1 MNFITIFQYS
11 FIQRAII
18 TGIFVALLCSTLGL
32 FLVLRRLSL
41 IGDGLAHISFGGVA
55 LGLFLGVFPIYIAIP
70 TVIIGALIILVL
82 MDKIKIYGDAAIGI
96 IASVGIAAGVILASI
111 SHGFNLDLLS
121 YLFGNILAISIGEMY
136 LSIALSIVV
145 LLVISLFYYDL
156 FSITFNEEYAKVAGV
171 RVRVINTMLVVLTA
185 ITVVLSIRVVGIM
198 LISAFIV
205 LPPVIAL
212 QLAKGFKSAIIV
224 SAITSVITV
233 ILGILVSFILNI
245 PAGAMIVIANF
256 IFLLLA
262 IGYKKIAS
270 K

>member
-145 LLVISLFYYDL
+145 LLVISLF
-156 FSITFNEEYAKVAGV
+156 
-171 RVRVINTMLVVLTA
+171 
-185 ITVVLSIRVVGIM
+185 IM
-198 LISAFIV
+198 IFF
-205 LPPVIAL
+205 
-212 QLAKGFKSAIIV
+212 QLRLMKNMPKL
-224 SAITSVITV
+224 
-233 ILGILVSFILNI
+233 LGCV
-245 PAGAMIVIANF
+245 
-256 IFLLLA
+256 
-262 IGYKKIAS
+262 
-270 K
+270 

>member
-18 TGIFVALLCSTLGL
+18 TGIFVALLCSILGL

-70 TVIIGALIILVL
+70 TVIIGALIILAL
-82 MDKIKIYGDAAIGI
+82 IDKIKIYGDAAIGI
-96 IASVGIAAGVILASI
+96 IASVGIASGVILASI

-136 LSIALSIVV
+136 LSIALSIIV
-145 LLVISLFYYDL
+145 LVIISLFYYDL

-224 SAITSVITV
+224 SAITSVIAV

-245 PAGAMIVIANF
+245 PTGAMIVIVNF